1 VGRLRRTVRGLV
13 ILFGIYYA
21 FFLVPPAQAQQKTDL
36 VSELASGPT
45 LLEKIRALRTPDEQ
59 FKNLPDYPFKP
70 NYVEVQRNLRIHYID
85 EGPRDAAPLLLLHGQ
100 PTWSYLYRKMV
111 LVLAKAGH
119 RVIAPDLIG
128 FGKSD
133 KPSSVK
139 DYTYDRHVTWI
150 AALIKELDLRDIT
163 LVVHDWGGLIGH
175 RVLVESQQPERFW
188 RLVVLNTSLPVGDY
202 YERATP
208 GFIKAGERWRNRLL
222 TEKNLKF
229 APVIKVLTATQL
241 SLEVLAAYDAPFPD
255 DSYKSGPRVL
265 TSLIPRRPDDPGVQE
280 NIRVKEA
287 LSRFHKPVLIAFT
300 DDDSSHPGQ
309 HKLFS
314 NLFPRDVVWR
324 DVSVMGAKH
333 LLQEDKGEEVAALIN
348 EFIKSTSGK

>member
-1 VGRLRRTVRGLV
+1 MLFSICCAL
-13 ILFGIYYA
+13 ILA
-21 FFLVPPAQAQQKTDL
+21 PLARAQQKPNS
-36 VSELASGPT
+36 VSELANGPT
-45 LLEKIRALRTPDEQ
+45 PVEQIRILRTPDQQ
-59 FKNLPDYPFKP
+59 FGSLPGYSFEPH
-70 NYVEVQRNLRIHYID
+70 YLEVERNLRMHYID

-111 LVLAKAGH
+111 PVLAKAGH
-119 RVIAPDLIG
+119 RVIAPDLMG

-139 DYTYDRHVTWI
+139 DYTYARHVAWI
-150 AALIKELDLRDIT
+150 AALIKEIDLREIT

-175 RVLVESQQPERFW
+175 RVLVESQQPERFR

-208 GFIKAGERWRNRLL
+208 EFIKAGERWRNRLL
-222 TEKNLKF
+222 TQKNLKF
-229 APVIKVLTATQL
+229 APVIKLLTTTQL
-241 SLEVLAAYDAPFPD
+241 PLEVLAAYDAPFPD
-255 DSYKSGPRVL
+255 DSYKVGPRVL
-265 TSLIPRRPDDPGVQE
+265 TSLIPRSSDDPGAQE

-287 LSRFHKPVLIAFT
+287 LSRFRKPVLIAFT

-314 NLFPRDVVWR
+314 KLFPKNVVWR
-324 DVSVMGAKH
+324 DVSVTDAKH

-348 EFIKSTSGK
+348 EFIKATSGK

>member
-1 VGRLRRTVRGLV
+1 MV
-13 ILFGIYYA
+13 FGIYCYVP
-21 FFLVPPAQAQQKTDL
+21 FLVPLAQAQKRTDS
-36 VSELASGPT
+36 VSEASAPT
-45 LLEKIRALRTPDEQ
+45 PLEKIRALRTPDEQ
-59 FKNLPDYPFKP
+59 SKNLPDYPFEP
-70 NYVEVQRNLRIHYID
+70 HYVEVERNLRIHYID
-85 EGPRDAAPLLLLHGQ
+85 EGPRGAAPIVLFHGQ
-100 PTWSYLYRKMV
+100 PTWSYLYRKMIPV
-111 LVLAKAGH
+111 LVKAGH

-133 KPSSVK
+133 KPSSIE
-139 DYTYDRHVTWI
+139 DYSYARHVMWMATF
-150 AALIKELDLRDIT
+150 IKEVELRGIT

-175 RVLVESQQPERFW
+175 RVFVESRQPERFW

-202 YERATP
+202 YEKAAP

-229 APVIKVLTATQL
+229 APVIKLLTATQL
-241 SLEVLAAYDAPFPD
+241 PPEVLAAYDAPFPD
-255 DSYKSGPRVL
+255 DRYKAGPRVL

-280 NIRVKEA
+280 NMRVKEA

-300 DDDSSHPGQ
+300 DDDASHPGQ

-314 NLFPRDVVWR
+314 NLFPKNSVWR